1 MFNVTGGELVIIFL
15 AALVILGPER
25 LPEAARTVGKVM
37 AQLRSVSQGFQK
49 ELQSAL
55 DETGEPFREMVR
67 PRLTSLDG
75 GAKPDA
81 TEKPRSATMF
91 DANSPS
97 RPEPEPDPGWSTP
110 PRPTLPGEADPA
122 DAISRVDPPA
132 APEAVS
138 AEVVSS
144 EVVSA
149 EVVSS
154 DVVGA
159 DGEQAVRD
167 ASASAPPFV
176 PGTGPVMP
184 AAASGEDPG
193 AQR

>member
-1 MFNVTGGELVIIFL
+1 MFNVTGGELVIIFV

-81 TEKPRSATMF
+81 AEKPRSAAMF
-91 DANSPS
+91 DANSPT
-97 RPEPEPDPGWSTP
+97 RPEPDPDPGWSTP
-110 PRPTLPGEADPA
+110 PRPELPTEVGPDV
-122 DAISRVDPPA
+122 R
-132 APEAVS
+132 PEA
-138 AEVVSS
+138 ALPD
-144 EVVSA
+144 A
-149 EVVSS
+149 LAP
-154 DVVGA
+154 D
-159 DGEQAVRD
+159 AV
-167 ASASAPPFV
+167 
-176 PGTGPVMP
+176 
-184 AAASGEDPG
+184 
-193 AQR
+193 